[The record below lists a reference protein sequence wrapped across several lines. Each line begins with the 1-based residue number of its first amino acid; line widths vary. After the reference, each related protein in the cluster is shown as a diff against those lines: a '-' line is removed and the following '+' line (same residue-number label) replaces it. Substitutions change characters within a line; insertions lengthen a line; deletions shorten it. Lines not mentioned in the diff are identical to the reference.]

1 MKHILFALVCISSS
15 QLHADPAPAYVQT
28 QVQNINQSIQL
39 LKSQRAQLTKQL
51 QMLSTTQGN
60 DFQKQ
65 QLQAQI
71 KEIDRQIA
79 FHEQQLKML
88 GNH

>member
-1 MKHILFALVCISSS
+1 MKHILFALVCIGCY

-28 QVQNINQSIQL
+28 QIQNINQSIQL

-51 QMLSTTQGN
+51 STMQGS

-79 FHEQQLKML
+79 FQEQQLKML